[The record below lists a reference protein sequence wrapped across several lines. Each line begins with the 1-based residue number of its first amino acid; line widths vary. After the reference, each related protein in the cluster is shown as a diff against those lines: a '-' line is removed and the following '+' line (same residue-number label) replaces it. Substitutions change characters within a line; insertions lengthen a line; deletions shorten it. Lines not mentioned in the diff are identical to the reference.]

1 MASGNAREVVELM
14 NTKKALLTQTEMD
27 MEIMGDDQQILTVYL
42 KCDEE
47 ILVQPGCMVW
57 CDQGIVNEVT
67 AGGLQNFLTR
77 CCCMEESGFRV
88 HWKNK
93 SDSIQRIALT
103 PSFPAKVIPVNL
115 NQHSGELLFKSG
127 AFMAAT
133 DPDLSFEIER
143 AGRASGGSFG
153 TGLFGG
159 QGFVLNKV
167 TGDGWVFLGA
177 AGAIFERQLGPGE
190 TIIVEPRSVVA
201 WETTCH
207 FSYRAAGG
215 LSMMFCGGEGLTLS
229 TLTGPG
235 YVIIESMPFSSVATM
250 IRQGSGNSS
259 GGKNPLKSFFAFV
272 IAVFFAMFWV
282 YHVSQFESKLLD
294 NHDE

>member
-1 MASGNAREVVELM
+1 M
-14 NTKKALLTQTEMD
+14 NTKQALLKQTEMD
-27 MEIMGDDQQILTVYL
+27 MEILGDDQQILTVYL

-57 CDQGIVNEVT
+57 CDQGIVNELT

-77 CCCMEESGFRV
+77 FCCMDESGFRV

-93 SDSIQRIALT
+93 SDSIQRIAIT

-115 NQHSGELLFKSG
+115 SQHSGELLFKSG

-143 AGRASGGSFG
+143 AGRASGGTFG

-167 TGDGWVFLGA
+167 RGDGWVFLGA
-177 AGAIFERQLGPGE
+177 AGAIFERQLGSGE
-190 TIIVEPRSVVA
+190 TIIVESRSVVA

-215 LSMMFCGGEGLTLS
+215 LGMMCCGGEGLTLS

-235 YVIIESMPFSSVATM
+235 YVIIESMPFSSVSLL
-250 IRQGSGNSS
+250 IRSGGGNNS
-259 GGKNPLKSFFAFV
+259 GGKSPLKAFFGFLV
-272 IAVFFAMFWV
+272 TVFFFLVTVFVQMSRHDQAKMKEAMMKPWMNV
-282 YHVSQFESKLLD
+282 TR
-294 NHDE
+294 HDE